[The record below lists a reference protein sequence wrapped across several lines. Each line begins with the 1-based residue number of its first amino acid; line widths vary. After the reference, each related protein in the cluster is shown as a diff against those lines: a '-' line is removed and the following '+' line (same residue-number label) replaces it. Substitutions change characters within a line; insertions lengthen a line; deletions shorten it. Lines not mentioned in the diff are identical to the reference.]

1 MTPNMN
7 YDDDHYRFLGLYI
20 LVVGI
25 ILMWAFS
32 SCATKKSTES
42 TIDYHH
48 FEQISDK
55 MDSLMHSTKEWQQS
69 IYEKQTSLVDSFKQ
83 SEVRD
88 TSHIIFLG
96 EKGDTAKEIITIY
109 KERIIE
115 HTTDTKE
122 SQMWQEMYYKTD
134 SMLQS
139 IISRQEKT
147 DSVLNVHNKE
157 TVVEKKP
164 SLFDKLKYIGGG
176 FVLGVIGLF
185 ACATAFMRKN

>member
-1 MTPNMN
+1 MKQMI
-7 YDDDHYRFLGLYI
+7 YI
-20 LVVGI
+20 LA
-25 ILMWAFS
+25 LFLLC

-42 TIDYHH
+42 TIDYSHM
-48 FEQISDK
+48 ERIQEK

-88 TSHIIFLG
+88 TSHVIFLG
-96 EKGDTAKEIITIY
+96 EKGDTAKEVITI
-109 KERIIE
+109 KTERIIE
-115 HTTDTKE
+115 HKTDTKE

-139 IISRQEKT
+139 IIFHQEKT

-164 SLFDKLKYIGGG
+164 TLFDKLKWLGIGL
-176 FVLGVIGLF
+176 VLGVIGLF
-185 ACATAFMRKN
+185 ACATAFMKKK